1 MSLLS
6 VKCKLVPDASTAEKL
21 SRTVNQ
27 FANACNYALQV
38 AHRDSVWNKFA
49 LQRAVYREL
58 RERFGLTANL
68 AVRAIARVGKRKE
81 DILAETM
88 AGGVI

>member
-6 VKCKLVPDASTAEKL
+6 VKCKLIPDASTAEKL

-38 AHRDSVWNKFA
+38 ARRDNLWNKFA

-58 RERFGLTANL
+58 RERFGLSANL
-68 AVRAIARVGKRKE
+68 A
-81 DILAETM
+81 
-88 AGGVI
+88 